1 MSLAD
6 NIRRRRL
13 ELHLSQEY
21 IADQLGVS
29 RQAVSKWESGQ
40 NEPAAANLAELA
52 ALLELSLAELV
63 GADEDADE
71 DASQPQGKQPNW
83 ILRTNLTN
91 LALSMQAGFLH
102 LCTYVPYKTVDGM
115 RMVDNDLILFRM
127 SCLLLCSI
135 WMSSNLRWEAD
146 PQQRRKNSYI
156 ELIYCCVQLLVAFA
170 TLRFGLGLVGM
181 LLTGCV
187 LFFYIFYINPRYM
200 NRGFT
205 RAWLEK
211 NGRI

>member
-40 NEPAAANLAELA
+40 SEPTAANLAELA

-71 DASQPQGKQPNW
+71 DVSQPQGKQPNW
-83 ILRTNLTN
+83 ILRSNLTN
-91 LALSMQAGFLH
+91 LALSMQAGLLH

-135 WMSSNLRWEAD
+135 WMSSNLRWEED
-146 PQQRRKNSYI
+146 LKQRRKNSYI
-156 ELIYCCVQLLVAFA
+156 ELAYCCVQLVVAFF

>member
-13 ELHLSQEY
+13 ELKLSQEY

-40 NEPAAANLAELA
+40 SEPAAANLAELA

-63 GADEDADE
+63 GADEQPQAK
-71 DASQPQGKQPNW
+71 PQGKQPNW
-83 ILRTNLTN
+83 ILRANLVN
-91 LALSMQAGFLH
+91 LSLSMQAGFLH
-102 LCTYVPYKTVDGM
+102 ICTQVPHKMVDGV
-115 RMVDNDLILFRM
+115 RMVDNDLILFRLT
-127 SCLLLCSI
+127 CLLLCSI
-135 WMSSNLRWEAD
+135 WTSSNLRWEED
-146 PQQRRKNSYI
+146 PVQRRKNSYI
-156 ELIYCCVQLLVAFA
+156 ELAYCCVQLVVAFF
-170 TLRFGLGLVGM
+170 TLRFGMGLVGL
-181 LLTGCV
+181 LLTGAV